1 MKITRTWF
9 TPALLT
15 LALFAG
21 ACGKKN
27 ESGKS
32 SGRFFGSVGTYT
44 GVAPANSSN
53 PYVQQ
58 VFSQVQ
64 CTTGGGYTG
73 GNYNPN
79 QRIGTGQQMN
89 FAVAPNAT
97 YVGIT
102 AEGDIS
108 VLTGDNAGRAV
119 LSLYICPRALGG
131 TGAASM
137 QQNPAY
143 GVTYHGCR
151 MDQITSATVYVPGPT
166 GQPYTLAFFPIHFNP
181 ILRSSLCQY

>member
-1 MKITRTWF
+1 MKITKTWF
-9 TPALLT
+9 TPALLS

-32 SGRFFGSVGTYT
+32 NKYYGSVGTYS
-44 GVAPANSSN
+44 GVAPANTSN

-58 VFSQVQ
+58 VFQRVQ
-64 CTTGGGYTG
+64 CTTGGSFN
-73 GNYNPN
+73 GNYNAN

-89 FAVAPNAT
+89 FAVAANST

-108 VLTGDNAGRAV
+108 VLTGDNSGRAV
-119 LSLYICPRALGG
+119 LSLYICPRAMGG
-131 TGAASM
+131 TGAATM
-137 QQNPAY
+137 QQNPAF

-166 GQPYTLAFFPIHFNP
+166 GQPYVLAFFPIHFNP
-181 ILRSSLCQY
+181 TLRQALCQY

>member
-32 SGRFFGSVGTYT
+32 SGRYYGSVGTYT
-44 GVAPANSSN
+44 GVAPANTSN

-64 CTTGGGYTG
+64 CTTGGGYVG
-73 GNYNPN
+73 
-79 QRIGTGQQMN
+79 GQQMN
-89 FAVAPNAT
+89 FAVAPNAS

-102 AEGDIS
+102 AEGDIA
-108 VLTGDNAGRAV
+108 VLTGDNSGRAV
-119 LSLYICPRALGG
+119 LSLYICPRATGG
-131 TGAASM
+131 QGSASM
-137 QQNPAY
+137 NQNPAY

-151 MDQITSATVYVPGPT
+151 MDQITSATVYIPGPT
-166 GQPYTLAFFPIHFNP
+166 GQPFTLAFFPIHFNP
-181 ILRSSLCQY
+181 TLRRTLCQY